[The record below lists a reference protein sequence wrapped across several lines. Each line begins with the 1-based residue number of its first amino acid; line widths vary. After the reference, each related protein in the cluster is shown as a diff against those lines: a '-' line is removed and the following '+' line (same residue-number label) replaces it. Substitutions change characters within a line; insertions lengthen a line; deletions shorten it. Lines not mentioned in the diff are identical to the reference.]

1 MVKNN
6 TEKCDKRKP
15 KNVLVARFSAL
26 GDVAM
31 TIPVMYS
38 VCRCNPD
45 IRFIFITKP
54 ATQSLFI
61 NAPENLVVIGL
72 DLKEKYHGIGGLI
85 KLFNDLRRE
94 YQFDAFADLH
104 NVLRSHIIG
113 TLCRIHRIPFKRIN
127 KGKANKRA
135 LTRKHNKV
143 MLPLI
148 SSRARYREVFL
159 GMGLPLEERF
169 ISLYGTGKGDPEKF
183 AEITAPKQDEE
194 RWIGIA
200 PFAMHKGKIYPI
212 ELMER
217 VLAEISGWSNTKIF
231 LFGGGEGERKVF
243 ASWVE
248 KYPSTISLAEKRHG
262 FPVELALMSHLDVMV
277 SMDSGNMHLAS
288 IVSVPVVSVWGATHP
303 YCGFKGWKQQ
313 ETNMVQLSMDCRPC
327 SVFGNKPCH
336 RGDYH
341 CLAGIPPQMI
351 IDKVSNIINKK

>member
-6 TEKCDKRKP
+6 TEKCGKRRP

-183 AEITAPKQDEE
+183 AEITAP
-194 RWIGIA
+194 
-200 PFAMHKGKIYPI
+200 
-212 ELMER
+212 
-217 VLAEISGWSNTKIF
+217 
-231 LFGGGEGERKVF
+231 
-243 ASWVE
+243 
-248 KYPSTISLAEKRHG
+248 
-262 FPVELALMSHLDVMV
+262 
-277 SMDSGNMHLAS
+277 
-288 IVSVPVVSVWGATHP
+288 
-303 YCGFKGWKQQ
+303 
-313 ETNMVQLSMDCRPC
+313 
-327 SVFGNKPCH
+327 
-336 RGDYH
+336 
-341 CLAGIPPQMI
+341 
-351 IDKVSNIINKK
+351 